1 MSENGQLLLF
11 YDRIFIIFVPK
22 RTIMYIS
29 KNLNKEFSSPDL
41 ALSQML
47 EKYMIENHLSA
58 SSLASILSVN
68 RKTLANILE
77 GGELKFNHALR
88 IMRLLNISD
97 KDFIALFMND
107 LEDDDVKNLDKVSQT
122 SFILENFDIEGLK
135 EAGVVNSTIK
145 FEEIEKNICQYFGF
159 RSIYEYNK
167 LNSSSVLFSKSKF
180 TVNQEK
186 SRKMQRFWIKSAYES
201 FSQIGNPNAYDEDL
215 LIDFLKRIKTYTKDI
230 ESGFAKVQF
239 ILFQLGVTVLVQ
251 PYFTK
256 TKAFGISMIVND
268 KPCIIITDQGKKYH
282 KLWLTLLHELYHVIN
297 DYDYITQTN
306 YHITDPENPDLFVS
320 EEDADSFAINAILSE
335 KAREISFKLINSP
348 YKVSEAAKKRDIHPT
363 MIYGIYLESLSRD
376 LASREYPKFSKYL
389 ESSSL
394 AIKNIV
400 FDPVKQNGLLASVQ
414 RMKKQLNI
422 MSA

>member
-1 MSENGQLLLF
+1 
-11 YDRIFIIFVPK
+11 
-22 RTIMYIS
+22 MYVS
-29 KNLNKEFSSPDL
+29 KDLNKEYASPDL

-47 EKYMIENHLSA
+47 GRYMINNHLSA

-68 RKTLANILE
+68 RKTLTNILN
-77 GGELKFNHALR
+77 GGELKLNHALR
-88 IMRLLNISD
+88 IMKLLNISD
-97 KDFIALFMND
+97 KDLISMFMNN
-107 LEDDDVKNLDKVSQT
+107 LEEEDIRSLDKAGQT
-122 SFILENFDIEGLK
+122 SYILDNFDVEGLK
-135 EAGVVNSTIK
+135 EAGVIRSTIK
-145 FEEIEKNICQYFGF
+145 FDEIERDICQYFGF

-167 LNSSSVLFSKSKF
+167 LNSTSVLFSKSRF

-186 SRKMQRFWIKSAYES
+186 SKKMQRFWIKSAYES
-201 FSQIGNPNAYDEDL
+201 FLQIGNPNNYDEDL

-230 ESGFAKVQF
+230 ELGFAKVQF

-282 KLWLTLLHELYHVIN
+282 KLWLTLLHELYHIVN
-297 DYDYITQTN
+297 DYEYITQTN

-320 EEDADSFAINAILSE
+320 EEDADNFAIDIILSE
-335 KAREISFKLINSP
+335 RARSILFKFINSP
-348 YKVSEAAKKRDIHPT
+348 YKINEAAKKSDIHPT
-363 MIYGIYLESLSRD
+363 MIYGIYLETISRNM
-376 LASREYPKFSKYL
+376 ASREYAKFSKYL
-389 ESSSL
+389 ETSGL